1 MTTESQ
7 ARHYERI
14 QKERKSLVPKMN
26 VVLGAP
32 RMAACRSC
40 GAAATMLFYEGAENP
55 YSVRCKNASLLSH
68 RGGSK
73 VAYGKT
79 ERGAA
84 VAWNRQQGQSPD
96 EHAESAAPVSS
107 GIVFPPMPD
116 DRFAELHA
124 RWLARQQRDPNR
136 GAPSPEDQARFQAH
150 HDRMRA
156 GRARQRVEQYEAK
169 APREW
174 TP

>member
-1 MTTESQ
+1 MTEAQ
-7 ARHYERI
+7 ARHEERI
-14 QKERKSLVPKMN
+14 KKERKSLVPHMN
-26 VVLGAP
+26 VVIGTP
-32 RMAACRSC
+32 RMAACGSC
-40 GAAATMLFYEGAENP
+40 GESAVMLHYEGAENP

-84 VAWNRQQGQSPD
+84 VVWNRQQGHPTE

-107 GIVFPPMPD
+107 GIVFPEMD
-116 DRFAELHA
+116 AGRFAELHA
-124 RWLARQQRDPNR
+124 RWLAKQRDPNR
-136 GAPSPEDQARFQAH
+136 GAPTAEAQAKFQAH
-150 HDRMRA
+150 HDRMRV
-156 GRARQRVEQYEAK
+156 ARKKQAAEQHEAK

-174 TP
+174 AL